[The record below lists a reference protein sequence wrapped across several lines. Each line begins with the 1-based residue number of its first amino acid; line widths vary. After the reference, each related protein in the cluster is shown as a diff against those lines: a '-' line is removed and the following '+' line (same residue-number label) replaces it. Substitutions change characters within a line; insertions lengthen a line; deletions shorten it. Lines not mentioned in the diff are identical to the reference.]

1 MPFRAPLTNHH
12 ADGTVC
18 PASHKH
24 SVSGKPLLPEC
35 PGREYSQ
42 AVCSC
47 GWELRQSGKGY
58 VAERRRRHLA
68 QHAEDAE
75 AASTTRS

>member
-12 ADGTVC
+12 ADGTDC

-35 PGREYSQ
+35 PGRAYSQ

-68 QHAEDAE
+68 QHAEEAE
-75 AASTTRS
+75 AALTTRS